1 MRNIYLFCL
10 LFLVSC
16 SFTKNT
22 YICGD
27 HTCLDKKEF
36 NEYFAE
42 NLIVEIKSNKFKK
55 KTSIDLVKLNSP
67 TQKNDAEINGKNV
80 QYETINKNEQ
90 KKILTCQLYCLQ
102 PKERLRA
109 ELKA

>member
-80 QYETINKNEQ
+80 QY
-90 KKILTCQLYCLQ
+90 
-102 PKERLRA
+102 
-109 ELKA
+109 